1 MGISETQI
9 VVFLLLAAVAA
20 IAVATERSDKRM
32 TRYEYFGV
40 FGAVV
45 VANIVLKMVSGA
57 GAGMVI
63 ALVGLAINFGI
74 YYLFTRA
81 SVRRARDAGIPKGF
95 CYLFVFPPTGLLLML
110 VLFIKPAPAGAAPA
124 ASS

>member
-1 MGISETQI
+1 MGLSETQI
-9 VVFLLLAAVAA
+9 IVILLLAAVAA
-20 IAVATERSDKRM
+20 IAVATEKSDKRM

-45 VANIVLKMVSGA
+45 VANIVLNMVSGA
-57 GAGMVI
+57 GPGMVVG
-63 ALVGLAINFGI
+63 LVALAINFGV

-81 SVRRARDAGIPKGF
+81 SVRRARDAGIPKGY
-95 CYLFVFPPTGLLLML
+95 CYLFAFPPTGLLLML
-110 VLFIKPAPAGAAPA
+110 VLFVKPAPGRAAPA